1 MDAISYITTQFAST
15 GLSSFSGPLSI
26 FAAILGIVG
35 LAGGA
40 VGYFAKGRGDSII
53 AYQSNEIQ
61 LRDGTITRLE
71 KEKAEVVTNCAAK
84 DEAIKQLQDH
94 NAYLQKLAQGSP
106 QLKKLTVAIE
116 NQTKAIAKA
125 LEKK

>member
-1 MDAISYITTQFAST
+1 MDITN
-15 GLSSFSGPLSI
+15 
-26 FAAILGIVG
+26 FAAIIATTLPSFGSALSVFAVILGVVG

-61 LRDGTITRLE
+61 LRDGTIARQ
-71 KEKAEVVTNCAAK
+71 KEELTEIVTKCAAK
-84 DEAIKQLQDH
+84 DEAIKQLQEH

-106 QLKKLTVAIE
+106 QLKKLTSAID
-116 NQTKAIAKA
+116 NQTKTIAKA
-125 LEKK
+125 IGSKT